1 MTLVPW
7 IVILKPQHTPARICL
22 LLFWIMLGSLAKP
35 WTTKTS
41 NGTCLCMSISVT
53 IVLCRMAPQAL
64 LLLPTLTRL
73 LFRPMCKQTLLFFP
87 VTAELL
93 EEWPANKRW
102 IIFWI
107 SIITNAA
114 HQSKKMT
121 HSITLRMSRKNKK
134 EQIAAND
141 NAKHR
146 RLSETDG
153 DTVFNLL
160 QSFWDHLST
169 TASNPP
175 CYAQYSSGDSLS
187 LNIILLSA
195 SLRIHVLHAWEWPL
209 RVHNAIVDL
218 QPAGLLRGRA
228 DEKSSQLAGPPYS
241 FASRIKSVCFVMWE
255 VLSVLPQYLS
265 LAFLALLE
273 IASDL

>member
-1 MTLVPW
+1 
-7 IVILKPQHTPARICL
+7 
-22 LLFWIMLGSLAKP
+22 
-35 WTTKTS
+35 
-41 NGTCLCMSISVT
+41 
-53 IVLCRMAPQAL
+53 
-64 LLLPTLTRL
+64 
-73 LFRPMCKQTLLFFP
+73 
-87 VTAELL
+87 
-93 EEWPANKRW
+93 
-102 IIFWI
+102 
-107 SIITNAA
+107 
-114 HQSKKMT
+114 MT
-121 HSITLRMSRKNKK
+121 HSIILRMLRKNKK

-175 CYAQYSSGDSLS
+175 CKAQFSSGDTLS

-218 QPAGLLRGRA
+218 QPAGLLRGCA
-228 DEKSSQLAGPPYS
+228 VK
-241 FASRIKSVCFVMWE
+241 KVCFEKVDHAGKRCVTHNWMNPQCKFQPHQK
-255 VLSVLPQYLS
+255 LSSTNCFVRHYILK
-265 LAFLALLE
+265 
-273 IASDL
+273 